1 MAKCCCDLKQIIR
14 STYGDFG
21 YDAANYY
28 CSLVVSYKSVAAVP
42 VISDVVFV
50 LMSPTL
56 VASLL
61 VPDVG
66 STAT

>member
-1 MAKCCCDLKQIIR
+1 MMLPIIIVR
-14 STYGDFG
+14 WLSVM
-21 YDAANYY
+21 N
-28 CSLVVSYKSVAAVP
+28 SVAAIP
-42 VISDVVFV
+42 VIAGSDVTDVASV

-66 STAT
+66 STVT

>member
-1 MAKCCCDLKQIIR
+1 MVILGMMLPIIIVR
-14 STYGDFG
+14 WLS
-21 YDAANYY
+21 
-28 CSLVVSYKSVAAVP
+28 VMKSVAAVP
-42 VISDVVFV
+42 VIAGSGVADVAFV

-66 STAT
+66 LTVT